1 MASTLPGIELSRFNR
16 TFITRAALVIV
27 AIIPAFYAGMY
38 LASSQNPVEHLDNL
52 PAVIVNHD
60 VAADADGTTIDA
72 GTELVDELL
81 DSDDSYAWVVAD
93 EKDANAGLIAGDYF
107 AMIEIPADFSASI
120 ATATGDDPQQAKLT
134 VYSDD
139 ATSYIIGQVTN
150 TVTNG
155 IQNALNEKITAEYLD
170 NVYVGFNEIHS
181 SVSDAADG
189 SEKLNDGLITAMDGA
204 DDLVVGL
211 GDLDAGASKL
221 AAGSNKL
228 AAGAS
233 DLADGASNL
242 SSGVKTLQKNTGEL
256 ATGASTLASSAEQ
269 LAAMVPSTS
278 PLAAPLAQLAAGAD
292 QVATGATG
300 IDKAVDA
307 QLVPGASKLAGGA
320 STLASSTKELSTG
333 AATLA
338 KGTAKAEA
346 GASQLDAGLVKLQ
359 DGSEELA
366 SGLAD
371 GVEDIPTYSAAQR
384 TALAD
389 VVAKPVVAE
398 RVHASAV
405 DEYAQGLAPYFIPL
419 ALWIGGIV
427 AFLVMRPLS
436 PRAIASSASPLRVAF
451 AGYLPGAFFGA
462 LQASIV
468 ITVLELW
475 VGLDAAMPWWTLA
488 FGAVVGMTFMAIHQS
503 FIALFGGVG
512 RLVALVL
519 LMVQLPSASG
529 TYPVETSPEFFQA
542 ISNWLP
548 MTYAVQGFR
557 QVIAGGSDAIAW
569 SAAGHLAL
577 FGLFAFGLTVFAAY
591 RNRTWSVT
599 RLHPAL
605 AL

>member
-1 MASTLPGIELSRFNR
+1 MASSLPTIELSRFNR

-72 GTELVDELL
+72 GKELVDELL

-93 EKDANAGLIAGDYF
+93 EGDANAGLIDGDYF
-107 AMIEIPADFSASI
+107 AMIEIPEDFSSSI
-120 ATATGDDPQQAKLT
+120 ATAAGDNPRQAKLT

-155 IQNALNEKITAEYLD
+155 IQNTLNEKITTEYLD

-189 SEKLNDGLITAMDGA
+189 SRDLADGLNSARDGA
-204 DDLVVGL
+204 DDLVIGL
-211 GDLDAGASKL
+211 GDLDVGAAKL
-221 AAGSNKL
+221 ANGSTKL

-233 DLADGASNL
+233 DLADGASSL
-242 SSGVKTLQKNTGEL
+242 SSGVKTLQKNTGKL
-256 ATGASTLASSAEQ
+256 ATGAATVASSAEQ
-269 LAAMVPSTS
+269 IAAMVPSTS
-278 PLAAPLAQLAAGAD
+278 PLAAPLAQLAAGANS
-292 QVATGATG
+292 VATGAGG

-320 STLASSTKELSTG
+320 STLSEKTQQLANGATQLATG
-333 AATLA
+333 AA
-338 KGTAKAEA
+338 KADA
-346 GASQLDAGLVKLQ
+346 GATKLDDGLVKLQ

-371 GVEDIPTYSAAQR
+371 GVAEIPTYSDAQR
-384 TALAD
+384 TALAE
-389 VVAKPVVAE
+389 VAAKPVVAE

-405 DEYAQGLAPYFIPL
+405 DQYAQGLAPYFIPL

-436 PRAIASSASPLRVAF
+436 PRAIASAASPLKVAF

-468 ITVLELW
+468 IAVLELW

-542 ISNWLP
+542 ISHWLP

-557 QVIAGGSDAIAW
+557 QVIAGGAESIAW
-569 SAAGHLAL
+569 TAAGHLAL

-605 AL
+605 QL